1 MAVTVTPETFTMVG
15 YDGGAI
21 ASIAE
26 RLIADVG
33 LPAECDV
40 HIRVDETTPLGRAK
54 ITSLE
59 PVTIEA
65 ESGAFE
71 DPKKPRQLSDVGT
84 ADVLG
89 RLLFQVRD
97 RLDPAFGNPPADDE
111 MSLPLSVAWDVYAVG
126 RLARLG
132 YHSQRQRRLYHFRN
146 RHGFTD
152 VADGAFEEL
161 WTSSALTWTD
171 IERVSTEALEA
182 NGASA

>member
-1 MAVTVTPETFTMVG
+1 MSVTVTPETFTMVS
-15 YDGGAI
+15 YDGGVI
-21 ASIAE
+21 ASIVE

-33 LPAECDV
+33 LPSECDV
-40 HIRVDETTPLGRAK
+40 HIKVDETTPLGRAHV
-54 ITSLE
+54 TSLE

-71 DPKKPRQLSDVGT
+71 DPKKPRQLSDIGT

-97 RLDPAFGNPPADDE
+97 RLDPTFGNPPTEAD

-152 VADGAFEEL
+152 AADSAFEAL
-161 WTSSALTWTD
+161 WTSDGLTWSD
-171 IERVSTEALEA
+171 IERLSNDCVTTPA
-182 NGASA
+182 